1 MPFISRIEAT
11 YNVNTKSLK
20 DGRGGGAEGTA
31 EQDDQD
37 PELSPPSSRRPSSL
51 ETVQHEMKVTNYNGP
66 HQQVVLHESHHIIKN
81 TIRKRMHN
89 VF

>member
-1 MPFISRIEAT
+1 MLGPPSGNISKCFTTWAQPFPIPAQ
-11 YNVNTKSLK
+11 
-20 DGRGGGAEGTA
+20 
-31 EQDDQD
+31 QDDQD

-66 HQQVVLHESHHIIKN
+66 HQRVVLHESHHIIKN
-81 TIRKRMHN
+81 TIHKRMHN